1 MGSDMSESMQIQI
14 DEVVEE
20 LSPAPNSFGMLT
32 TQDICSLIRKAATKG
47 TLIGYVAGEKL
58 TTIRFKNQISEYQ
71 QEYENLKSHCK
82 QLELEIMELKR

>member
-1 MGSDMSESMQIQI
+1 MQTQI

-20 LSPAPNSFGMLT
+20 LSPPLGSIGMLT
-32 TQDICSLIRKAATKG
+32 SQDVRELVRRAATKG
-47 TLIGYVAGEKL
+47 TLIGYLAGEKL
-58 TTIRFKNQISEYQ
+58 TVIRFKNQINECY

>member
-1 MGSDMSESMQIQI
+1 MSEAMQMQI

-20 LSPAPNSFGMLT
+20 LSPPPGFIGFIGMLT
-32 TQDICSLIRKAATKG
+32 SQDVRELVRKAATKG
-47 TLIGYVAGEKL
+47 TLIGYLAGEKL
-58 TTIRFKNQISEYQ
+58 TVIRFKNKATEYQ